1 MLVNDKGTER
11 SAERVRK
18 DTLIRQRKCRWGL
31 GEEEK
36 QRETQKRK
44 IKTWRQGC
52 SAHLVKPWTSRLAF
66 RAAALST
73 EGFSAKQKTMSSQG
87 G

>member
-44 IKTWRQGC
+44 IKTWRQG
-52 SAHLVKPWTSRLAF
+52 
-66 RAAALST
+66 
-73 EGFSAKQKTMSSQG
+73 
-87 G
+87 

>member
-1 MLVNDKGTER
+1 MNFREREKKKLQILIISKSKNKILIHTRCYMLVNDKGTER

-44 IKTWRQGC
+44 IKTWRQG
-52 SAHLVKPWTSRLAF
+52 
-66 RAAALST
+66 
-73 EGFSAKQKTMSSQG
+73 
-87 G
+87 